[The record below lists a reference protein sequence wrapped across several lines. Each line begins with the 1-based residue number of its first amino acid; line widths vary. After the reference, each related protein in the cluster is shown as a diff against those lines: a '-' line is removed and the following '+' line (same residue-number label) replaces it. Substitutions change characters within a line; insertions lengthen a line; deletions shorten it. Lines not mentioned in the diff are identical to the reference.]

1 MLLIQHIASVIKLLS
16 LQCVKAIYHASRGGF
31 VLWFVHCPAYVWF
44 TIDLLVLC
52 CRPNCVAKLVD
63 VQGQHRVFIFT
74 MQEIAPLE
82 ELT

>member
-1 MLLIQHIASVIKLLS
+1 MFCAWSFL
-16 LQCVKAIYHASRGGF
+16 CV
-31 VLWFVHCPAYVWF
+31 VHNGPADPV
-44 TIDLLVLC
+44 C